1 MSGLNISD
9 LESGGKSWTPEEIGD
24 KISGKIALVERRQQR
39 DFTTGDPLNWDD
51 GSPRL
56 LTYIELQTDERDP
69 EIEDDQGI
77 RALYAK
83 GGNYDVAEGKGQA
96 MEKAIVAAVKAAG
109 AKSIDEGAKLT
120 VAQTGR
126 AKATVRG
133 YQPARLYT
141 AKYEAP
147 TASVDVDDLFSD
159 DD

>member
-1 MSGLNISD
+1 MSNSVNISD
-9 LESGGKSWTPEEIGD
+9 LESGGKSWTPEELGD
-24 KISGKIALVERRQQR
+24 KISGKIILVERRQQR
-39 DFTTGDPLNWDD
+39 DFTTGEGLNWDD

-147 TASVDVDDLFSD
+147 TASVDVDDLFD
-159 DD
+159 D